1 MKKLVVLVSFV
12 VLVLAAGP
20 AQAAGPPYTVSVG
33 GSSAAGTH
41 SFSAATTGT
50 VRFSSKNN
58 AGTILNQNC
67 TSVNMAGSVTTG
79 TALSQVGDV
88 GSSTW
93 IGCSIPGGAF
103 AATQVG
109 TWRWVGTGSNATS
122 GQEIVQ
128 GRIEGLVVNWRTA
141 SNPNVCRYTMSG
153 SARASFNEST
163 QQLTVSET
171 GYTGDLTLS
180 NVFGCLGQWQNGNKV
195 NLEMTFNVSS
205 PDGAIDLS

>member
-41 SFSAATTGT
+41 PFSATTTGT

-67 TSVNMAGSVTTG
+67 TSVSITGSVASG

-88 GSSTW
+88 GSSSW
-93 IGCSIPGGAF
+93 VGCSIPGGAF
-103 AATQVG
+103 AASQVG
-109 TWRWVGTGSNATS
+109 TWRWIATGSNATS
-122 GQEIVQ
+122 GQEVVE
-128 GRIEGLVVNWRTA
+128 GRIDGLVVNWRTA

-153 SARASFNEST
+153 SARAFFNEST
-163 QQLTVSET
+163 QQLTISET
-171 GYTGDLTLS
+171 GYTGNLTLS

-205 PDGAIDLS
+205 PDGAINLS